1 MAVWQN
7 ELPLEKEIN
16 MSDKRPIELSMEL
29 ELRSREDNEL
39 LKLTK
44 VVEANFVP
52 QHGMVVMVDEIPF
65 RVKTISLAGLSGLKH
80 VAYPVTTKGIKF
92 MSRNDGTKGK
102 DWFSSR
108 TEHFKKLGWKAD

>member
-1 MAVWQN
+1 
-7 ELPLEKEIN
+7 
-16 MSDKRPIELSMEL
+16 MSDKRPIELNMEL
-29 ELRSREDNEL
+29 ELRARQDNDV

-65 RVKTISLAGLSGLKH
+65 RVKTLALANLNGLTH

-92 MSRNDGTKGK
+92 ISRNDSHKGK
-102 DWFSSR
+102 EWFTSR
-108 TEHFKKLGWKAD
+108 SEHFKKLGWKTT

>member
-1 MAVWQN
+1 
-7 ELPLEKEIN
+7 
-16 MSDKRPIELSMEL
+16 MSDKRPIELNMEL
-29 ELRSREDNEL
+29 ELRARQDNDV

-65 RVKTISLAGLSGLKH
+65 RVKTLALANLNGLTH

-92 MSRNDGTKGK
+92 ISRNDSQKGK
-102 DWFSSR
+102 EWFTSR
-108 TEHFKKLGWKAD
+108 SEHFKKLGWKTT

>member
-1 MAVWQN
+1 MS
-7 ELPLEKEIN
+7 EKR
-16 MSDKRPIELSMEL
+16 SIELSMEL
-29 ELRSREDNEL
+29 ELRSREQNEV

-65 RVKTISLAGLSGLKH
+65 RVKTLSLAGLAGLKH

-92 MSRNDGTKGK
+92 VARNDATKGK
-102 DWFSSR
+102 DWFGSR
-108 TEHFKKLGWKAD
+108 TEHFKKLGWHAT

>member
-1 MAVWQN
+1 MT
-7 ELPLEKEIN
+7 E
-16 MSDKRPIELSMEL
+16 KRPIELSMEL
-29 ELRSREDNEL
+29 ELRSREQNEL

-65 RVKTISLAGLSGLKH
+65 RVKTVALANLSGLKH

-92 MSRNDGTKGK
+92 ISRNDSEKGRE
-102 DWFSSR
+102 WFNSR
-108 TEHFKKLGWKAD
+108 SQHFTKLGWKPAT